1 MCFAMAVEVIG
12 LCGNKKLLVM
22 TFVYVFCHAMRTVV
36 AVQADCVISIKK
48 VSARLQL
55 CKLPA

>member
-1 MCFAMAVEVIG
+1 MAVEAIG

-22 TFVYVFCHAMRTVV
+22 TFVYVFYHAMRTVV
-36 AVQADCVISIKK
+36 AVQADCVIGIKK
-48 VSARLQL
+48 VSARPQL